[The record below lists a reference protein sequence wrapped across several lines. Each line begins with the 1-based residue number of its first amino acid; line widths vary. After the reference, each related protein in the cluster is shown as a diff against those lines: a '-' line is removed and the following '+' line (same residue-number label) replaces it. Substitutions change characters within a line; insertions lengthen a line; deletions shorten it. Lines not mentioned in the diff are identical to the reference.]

1 MTRAARILLVD
12 DDELF
17 RESLA
22 HNLLDAGFEVTEVD
36 NGPAALDLLA
46 AGPAPDLVLLDWKM
60 PGMNGIEV
68 LRRMRESGVGLP
80 VVFLTALSNQI
91 YEEAALQG
99 GAVDFVEKTRS
110 FGILL
115 KRINLI
121 VGGVKSGAEGGGQ
134 SQTAQTAQ
142 TTQTPQTARTTQT
155 ASAGPPTDAGDAGR
169 KAADALSV
177 GRLELRRET
186 HRAFWN
192 GREAA
197 LSVTEFKMVEL
208 LAAEPG
214 RDATYRE
221 LYDLVHGDGFVAGYG
236 DEGYRGNVRAFMK
249 RIRRKFRELDE
260 TFDEIESYSGFGY
273 RWRKPGGGESEDGG
287 GENAGENGKRDA
299 AGGDA

>member
-1 MTRAARILLVD
+1 MTRPARVLLVD

-22 HNLLDAGFEVTEVD
+22 HNLLDAGFHVVEAD
-36 NGPAALDLLA
+36 GGAAALALLA
-46 AGPAPDLVLLDWKM
+46 TDPTLDLVLLDWKM

-68 LRRMRESGVGLP
+68 LRRMREGGVGLP

-121 VGGVKSGAEGGGQ
+121 VGGGKGGA
-134 SQTAQTAQ
+134 A
-142 TTQTPQTARTTQT
+142 P
-155 ASAGPPTDAGDAGR
+155 PPT
-169 KAADALSV
+169 AAPAAETAKKTADSLKI
-177 GRLELRRET
+177 GGLELRRET

-192 GREAA
+192 GQEVS

-208 LAAEPG
+208 LAANPG

-260 TFDEIESYSGFGY
+260 NFDEIESYSGFGY
-273 RWRKPGGGESEDGG
+273 RWRKL
-287 GENAGENGKRDA
+287 
-299 AGGDA
+299 GGDDA